1 MSPNQ
6 EQAVYAGHMSAA
18 MKQTGQAAPRGRMDK
33 RQAILAAAFEVFA
46 RRGYAQ
52 AGVDEVAAEAG
63 VAKATVYNHFGGKET
78 LLREAIAAS
87 AEEATAK
94 NLAAVER
101 LVDSGGDPRERLE
114 DVGFRLIQCYCDE
127 QSWALRRLL
136 YAEISHLPELL
147 EIVQVRASAR
157 VQQALAD
164 RLARLAL
171 AGKLRI
177 SDPEAA
183 VEQLSAL
190 LTGPLEARAQ
200 WGTRR
205 LSTAEMR
212 QVATAA
218 IDTFLHSFGPRA

>member
-1 MSPNQ
+1 
-6 EQAVYAGHMSAA
+6 
-18 MKQTGQAAPRGRMDK
+18 MKQTGHAAPRGRMDK

>member
-1 MSPNQ
+1 M
-6 EQAVYAGHMSAA
+6 EVVYAVRMSAA
-18 MKQTGQAAPRGRMDK
+18 MRRKGQAAHRGRLDK

-63 VAKATVYNHFGGKET
+63 VAKATVYNHFGDKET

-101 LVDSGGDPRERLE
+101 LVDTGGDPRELLE

-136 YAEISHLPELL
+136 YAELAHLPDLL
-147 EIVQVRASAR
+147 EIVQVHASAR

-171 AGKLRI
+171 AGRLRI
-177 SDPEAA
+177 SDPDSA

-190 LTGPLEARAQ
+190 LTGPLEARAA

-205 LSTAEMR
+205 LSAAEMR

-218 IDTFLHSFGPRA
+218 VGTFLHAFGSRA